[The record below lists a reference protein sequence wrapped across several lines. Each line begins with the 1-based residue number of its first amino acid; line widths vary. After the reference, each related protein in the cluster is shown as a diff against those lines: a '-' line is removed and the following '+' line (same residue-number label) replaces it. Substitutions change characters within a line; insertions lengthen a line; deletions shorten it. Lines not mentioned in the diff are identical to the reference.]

1 MESINVSNRGK
12 RWTEA
17 DSARLKTL
25 YCADKWS
32 LVPLAQEFKRTPCSI
47 WSRLVQYN
55 IIAEAEQ
62 VRGYDE
68 YLDKYAES
76 YAATPPLNRKKE
88 QPLDELR
95 DDIHSLQKDVQ
106 EVKSLLSHVLLLI
119 ETKSC

>member
-1 MESINVSNRGK
+1 MESIDVSNRGK
-12 RWTEA
+12 RWSET
-17 DSARLKTL
+17 DSERLKTL

-76 YAATPPLNRKKE
+76 YAATPPP
-88 QPLDELR
+88 Q
-95 DDIHSLQKDVQ
+95 Q
-106 EVKSLLSHVLLLI
+106 EKRTTPRRI
-119 ETKSC
+119 ERRYSQSTKGRPRSQISSFARIVVDRN